1 MKTFKN
7 IFQKAVLTVLAA
19 MIFTA
24 SASVNTQKI
33 SAYGN
38 DDVLDTNG
46 KLKVNYTEAFPTLD
60 GVPEEMWNEAT
71 SYDISEVIEVK
82 DGENAPKGT
91 MKMLWSGANLYF
103 YCEVTDDK
111 VCGSDSVLTD
121 NDCLK
126 LIFAENASDGKNTPK
141 EQLDDPL
148 TGNLTVILYSHY
160 KTEEFGDTINND
172 RRDYVA
178 AEYKKTDKGYNL
190 EALIKLSK
198 NVMIG
203 DEMLFDA
210 ELFSIS
216 EANGEVTGKTAV
228 AKELS
233 TLIFTNE
240 SKIYMADDDILSI
253 VAIDMSYDYSAA
265 KLTEIKDKYDP
276 FIVGVMDADEADR
289 KLITDSFDGFQ
300 QYTEEGSKMMILY
313 NYDHVEVTEKG
324 KAGEKG
330 DCLYGFFRNKTSG
343 DSFYVYVTK
352 LDRKYAAVRR
362 AEASAIRSDINLK
375 NMYGYPE
382 IVLVDTGCADNS
394 FTYEIFDVGELSNVF
409 NVAKDIVVREKD
421 NTLYTFLTDDSIGV
435 KTVRMIPTD
444 GEKPFENQGAI
455 AMRLGM
461 SAKIDISKAKRRTVI
476 YIIEGIL
483 TAALGAG
490 LAILIYKKTKGKK
503 KDA

>member
-1 MKTFKN
+1 M
-7 IFQKAVLTVLAA
+7 LLED
-19 MIFTA
+19 
-24 SASVNTQKI
+24 
-33 SAYGN
+33 YR
-38 DDVLDTNG
+38 DER
-46 KLKVNYTEAFPTLD
+46 LK
-60 GVPEEMWNEAT
+60 
-71 SYDISEVIEVK
+71 
-82 DGENAPKGT
+82 
-91 MKMLWSGANLYF
+91 
-103 YCEVTDDK
+103 
-111 VCGSDSVLTD
+111 
-121 NDCLK
+121 
-126 LIFAENASDGKNTPK
+126 
-141 EQLDDPL
+141 
-148 TGNLTVILYSHY
+148 
-160 KTEEFGDTINND
+160 
-172 RRDYVA
+172 
-178 AEYKKTDKGYNL
+178 
-190 EALIKLSK
+190 
-198 NVMIG
+198 
-203 DEMLFDA
+203 
-210 ELFSIS
+210 
-216 EANGEVTGKTAV
+216 
-228 AKELS
+228 
-233 TLIFTNE
+233 
-240 SKIYMADDDILSI
+240 
-253 VAIDMSYDYSAA
+253 

-421 NTLYTFLTDDSIGV
+421 NTLYAFLTDDSIGV